1 MDLTINIFL
10 LLLGISILVWG
21 ANKFVDHAS
30 VIAKHMGISD
40 LVIGLTLIAFGT
52 SAPEIFV
59 GISSINN
66 GSEEIAL
73 GTAIG
78 SNISNIAL
86 IFGVSCLYLTGPS
99 KTQLWHLMPFG
110 LSVALLGLTLADGA
124 ISFIESMGFV
134 IILIIFM
141 FVLFKTDGL
150 AEEESTVTSEFE
162 RSLFMSLIGLV
173 ALIAGAH
180 YAVHYAEITAQLLL
194 VPQLIIGLTI
204 IALGTSLPE
213 LAAAIVALR
222 KGKHQMVVGNIIGSN
237 VFNLVF
243 IIPMI
248 GFFGSVELSPLVMQ
262 RDFYILLAL
271 SLVFVLL
278 AVVLTKF
285 QFRKNIFSISG
296 VILITSYILYISALS
311 VSGIV

>member
-1 MDLTINIFL
+1 MELATNIFL

-59 GISSINN
+59 GISSIINQN
-66 GSEEIAL
+66 EEIAL

-86 IFGVSCLYLTGPS
+86 IFGISCLYLTGPS
-99 KTQLWHLMPFG
+99 KTQLWNLMPFG
-110 LSVALLGLTLADGA
+110 LSVMLLGLTLVDGS
-124 ISFIESMGFV
+124 ISVNESMGFV
-134 IILIIFM
+134 GIFMIFM

-150 AEEESTVTSEFE
+150 AEEDSSGSNEFG

-173 ALIAGAH
+173 ALVAGAH
-180 YAVHYAEITAQLLL
+180 IAVIYAENTALLLL
-194 VPQLIIGLTI
+194 VPELIIGLTI

-213 LAAAIVALR
+213 LAAAIVALK
-222 KGKHQMVVGNIIGSN
+222 KGKHQMVVGNVIGSN

-248 GFFGSVELSPLVMQ
+248 GFFGSVELDPMVMK

-271 SLVFVLL
+271 SMAFIVL

-285 QFRKNIFSISG
+285 HFRKNVFLISG

-311 VSGIV
+311 GVV

>member
-1 MDLTINIFL
+1 MELATNIFL

-59 GISSINN
+59 GISSIINQN
-66 GSEEIAL
+66 EEIAL

-99 KTQLWHLMPFG
+99 KTQLWNFVPFG
-110 LSVALLGLTLADGA
+110 LSVILLGLTLVDGK
-124 ISFIESMGFV
+124 ISFNESMGFV
-134 IILIIFM
+134 GILMIFM

-150 AEEESTVTSEFE
+150 AEEDSEDSSEFGH
-162 RSLFMSLIGLV
+162 SLFVSLIGLV
-173 ALIAGAH
+173 ALIAGANI
-180 YAVHYAEITAQLLL
+180 AVIYAENTALLL
-194 VPQLIIGLTI
+194 GVPQLIIGLTI

-213 LAAAIVALR
+213 LAATIVALR

-248 GFFGSVELSPLVMQ
+248 GFFGSVELSPIVMQ

-271 SLVFVLL
+271 SIVFILL
-278 AVVLTKF
+278 AVILTKLK
-285 QFRKNIFSISG
+285 FRKNIFSISG
-296 VILITSYILYISALS
+296 VVLIASYVLYISALS
-311 VSGIV
+311 GII

>member
-1 MDLTINIFL
+1 MELAINISL

-59 GISSINN
+59 GISSIINQN
-66 GSEEIAL
+66 EEIAL

-99 KTQLWHLMPFG
+99 KTQLWNFVPFG
-110 LSVALLGLTLADGA
+110 LSVILLGLTLVDGK
-124 ISFIESMGFV
+124 ISFNESMGFV
-134 IILIIFM
+134 GILMIFM

-150 AEEESTVTSEFE
+150 AEEDSEDSSEFGH
-162 RSLFMSLIGLV
+162 SLFVSLIGLV
-173 ALIAGAH
+173 ALIAGANI
-180 YAVHYAEITAQLLL
+180 AVIYAENTALLL
-194 VPQLIIGLTI
+194 GVPQLIIGLTI

-213 LAAAIVALR
+213 LAATIVALR

-248 GFFGSVELSPLVMQ
+248 GFFGSVELSPMVMQ

-271 SLVFVLL
+271 SMVFILL
-278 AVVLTKF
+278 AVVLTKLK
-285 QFRKNIFSISG
+285 FRKNIFSISG
-296 VILITSYILYISALS
+296 VVLIASYVLYISALS
-311 VSGIV
+311 GII

>member
-1 MDLTINIFL
+1 MELATNISL

-59 GISSINN
+59 GISSIINQN
-66 GSEEIAL
+66 EEIAL

-99 KTQLWHLMPFG
+99 KTQLWNFVPFG
-110 LSVALLGLTLADGA
+110 LSVILLGLTLVDGK
-124 ISFIESMGFV
+124 ISFNESMGFV
-134 IILIIFM
+134 GILMIFM

-150 AEEESTVTSEFE
+150 AEEDSEDSSEFGH
-162 RSLFMSLIGLV
+162 SLFVSLIGLV
-173 ALIAGAH
+173 ALIAGANI
-180 YAVHYAEITAQLLL
+180 AVIYAENTALLL
-194 VPQLIIGLTI
+194 GVPQLIIGLTI

-213 LAAAIVALR
+213 LAATIVALR

-248 GFFGSVELSPLVMQ
+248 GFFGSVELSPIVMQ

-271 SLVFVLL
+271 SMFFILL
-278 AVVLTKF
+278 AVILTKL

-296 VILITSYILYISALS
+296 VVLITSYVIYISALS
-311 VSGIV
+311 GII

>member
-1 MDLTINIFL
+1 MELATNIFL

-21 ANKFVDHAS
+21 ADKFIDHAS

-52 SAPEIFV
+52 SAPEVFV
-59 GISSINN
+59 GISSIINQN
-66 GSEEIAL
+66 EEIAL

-99 KTQLWHLMPFG
+99 KTQLWNLMPFG

-124 ISFIESMGFV
+124 ISVNESMGFV
-134 IILIIFM
+134 GILMIFM

-150 AEEESTVTSEFE
+150 AEKDSSGSKEFG

-173 ALIAGAH
+173 ALVAGANI
-180 YAVHYAEITAQLLL
+180 AVIYAENTALLL
-194 VPQLIIGLTI
+194 GVPKLIIGLTI

-213 LAAAIVALR
+213 LAATIVALR

-248 GFFGSVELSPLVMQ
+248 GFFGSVELSPMVMQ

-271 SLVFVLL
+271 SIAFILL
-278 AVVLTKF
+278 AVVLTKL
-285 QFRKNIFSISG
+285 QFRKNVFSISG
-296 VILITSYILYISALS
+296 VILIASYILYISALS
-311 VSGIV
+311 GIV

>member
-1 MDLTINIFL
+1 MELATNISL

-59 GISSINN
+59 GISSIINQN
-66 GSEEIAL
+66 EEIAL

-99 KTQLWHLMPFG
+99 KTQLWNFVPFG
-110 LSVALLGLTLADGA
+110 LSVILLGLTLVDGK
-124 ISFIESMGFV
+124 ISFNESMGFV
-134 IILIIFM
+134 GILMIFM

-150 AEEESTVTSEFE
+150 AEEDSEDSSEFGH
-162 RSLFMSLIGLV
+162 SLFVSLIGLV
-173 ALIAGAH
+173 ALIAGANI
-180 YAVHYAEITAQLLL
+180 AVIYAENTALLL
-194 VPQLIIGLTI
+194 GVPQLIIGLTI

-213 LAAAIVALR
+213 LAATIVALR

-248 GFFGSVELSPLVMQ
+248 GFFGSVELSPIVMQ

-271 SLVFVLL
+271 SIVFILL
-278 AVVLTKF
+278 AVALTKLK
-285 QFRKNIFSISG
+285 FRKNIFLISG
-296 VILITSYILYISALS
+296 VLLIASYVLYISALS
-311 VSGIV
+311 GII

>member
-1 MDLTINIFL
+1 MELATNIFL

-40 LVIGLTLIAFGT
+40 LVIGLTLIAIGT

-59 GISSINN
+59 GISSIINQN
-66 GSEEIAL
+66 EEIAL

-86 IFGVSCLYLTGPS
+86 IFGVSCLYLTGSS
-99 KTQLWHLMPFG
+99 KTQLWNLMPFG
-110 LSVALLGLTLADGA
+110 LSVALLGLALADGV
-124 ISFIESMGFV
+124 ISVNESLGFV
-134 IILIIFM
+134 GIFMIFM

-150 AEEESTVTSEFE
+150 AEEDSSGANEFG
-162 RSLFMSLIGLV
+162 RSLFISLIGLV
-173 ALIAGAH
+173 ALVAGANI
-180 YAVHYAEITAQLLL
+180 AVIYAENTALLL
-194 VPQLIIGLTI
+194 GVPKLIIGLTI

-213 LAAAIVALR
+213 LAATIVALR

-248 GFFGSVELSPLVMQ
+248 GFFGSVELSPMVMQ

-271 SLVFVLL
+271 SIAFILL
-278 AVVLTKF
+278 AVVLTKL
-285 QFRKNIFSISG
+285 QFRKNVFSISG
-296 VILITSYILYISALS
+296 VILIASYVLYIGAL
-311 VSGIV
+311 SGIV

>member
-1 MDLTINIFL
+1 MELATNIFL

-30 VIAKHMGISD
+30 VIAKHMGVSD

-59 GISSINN
+59 GISSIINQN
-66 GSEEIAL
+66 EEIAL

-99 KTQLWHLMPFG
+99 KTQLWNLLPFG
-110 LSVALLGLTLADGA
+110 LSVALLGLTLADGS
-124 ISFIESMGFV
+124 ISFNESMGF
-134 IILIIFM
+134 IGILMIFM

-150 AEEESTVTSEFE
+150 TEEDSADSNEFG
-162 RSLFMSLIGLV
+162 RSLFMSLIGLI
-173 ALIAGAH
+173 ALIAGANI
-180 YAVHYAEITAQLLL
+180 AVIYAENTALLL
-194 VPQLIIGLTI
+194 GVPKVIIGLTI

-213 LAAAIVALR
+213 LAATVVALR

-248 GFFGSVELSPLVMQ
+248 GFFGSVTLSPMVMQ

-278 AVVLTKF
+278 AIVLTKLKF
-285 QFRKNIFSISG
+285 KKIIFSLSG
-296 VILITSYILYISALS
+296 VILIASYILYIGTL
-311 VSGIV
+311 SGIV

>member
-1 MDLTINIFL
+1 MELATNIFL
-10 LLLGISILVWG
+10 LLLGILILVWG

-59 GISSINN
+59 GISSIINQN
-66 GSEEIAL
+66 EEIAL

-99 KTQLWHLMPFG
+99 KTQLWNLMPFG
-110 LSVALLGLTLADGA
+110 LSVVLLGLTLADGA
-124 ISFIESMGFV
+124 ISVNESMGFV
-134 IILIIFM
+134 GILMIFM

-150 AEEESTVTSEFE
+150 AEEDSSGSNEFG
-162 RSLFMSLIGLV
+162 RSLFMSLIGLF
-173 ALIAGAH
+173 ALVAGANI
-180 YAVHYAEITAQLLL
+180 AVIYAENTALLL
-194 VPQLIIGLTI
+194 GVPKLIIGLTI

-213 LAAAIVALR
+213 LAATIVALR

-248 GFFGSVELSPLVMQ
+248 GFFGSVELSPMVMQ

-271 SLVFVLL
+271 SIAFILL
-278 AVVLTKF
+278 AVVLTKL
-285 QFRKNIFSISG
+285 QFRKNVFSISG
-296 VILITSYILYISALS
+296 VILIASYVLYISALS
-311 VSGIV
+311 GII

>member
-1 MDLTINIFL
+1 MELAINISL

-59 GISSINN
+59 GISSIVNQN
-66 GSEEIAL
+66 EEIAL

-86 IFGVSCLYLTGPS
+86 IFGVSCLYLTGSS
-99 KTQLWHLMPFG
+99 KTQLWNFVPFG
-110 LSVALLGLTLADGA
+110 LSVILLGLTLVDGK
-124 ISFIESMGFV
+124 ISFNESMGFV
-134 IILIIFM
+134 GILMIFM

-150 AEEESTVTSEFE
+150 TEEDSLDSSEFGH
-162 RSLFMSLIGLV
+162 SLLVSFIGLV
-173 ALIAGAH
+173 ALIAGANI
-180 YAVHYAEITAQLLL
+180 AVIYAENTALLL
-194 VPQLIIGLTI
+194 GVPQLIIGLTI

-213 LAAAIVALR
+213 LAATIVALK

-248 GFFGSVELSPLVMQ
+248 GFFGSVELSPIVMQ

-271 SLVFVLL
+271 SMVFILL
-278 AVVLTKF
+278 AVVLTKL

-296 VILITSYILYISALS
+296 VVLIASYVLYISTL
-311 VSGIV
+311 SGII